1 MKDDNSLKFW
11 QPNDATI
18 NLNLKG
24 LIGTK
29 MTVLRNDGTRY
40 MGVVGGID
48 PYIGVSIVREQ
59 NKKLVAACLH
69 GPFDPQV
76 REIYLRSESF
86 QLQYH
91 EKFLVFV
98 GMIKEAKK
106 TGKFSLIELAARLED
121 INGSKI
127 YGNNQSCPFGV

>member
-48 PYIGVSIVREQ
+48 PYIGVSIVRELIWDTVR
-59 NKKLVAACLH
+59 LVW
-69 GPFDPQV
+69 
-76 REIYLRSESF
+76 YS
-86 QLQYH
+86 
-91 EKFLVFV
+91 
-98 GMIKEAKK
+98 
-106 TGKFSLIELAARLED
+106 
-121 INGSKI
+121 
-127 YGNNQSCPFGV
+127 